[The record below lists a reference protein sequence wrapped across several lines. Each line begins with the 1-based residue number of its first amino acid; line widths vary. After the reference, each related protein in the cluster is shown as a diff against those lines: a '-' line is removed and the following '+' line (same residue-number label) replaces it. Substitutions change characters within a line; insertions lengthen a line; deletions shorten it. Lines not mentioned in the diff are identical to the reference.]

1 MSVLTGPFHAGE
13 REVQRRVGVA
23 EEAEAVGRIVARTI
37 TPAVTRFLAMQRM
50 AVASTLD
57 GAGRPW
63 ASLLAGPA
71 GFIQAVDNRLLL
83 LAVAP
88 AGGDPLVANLQARP
102 ELGVVVFDPRTRQR
116 VRFNGRGLLAPQ
128 GVFLQTEQ
136 VYGNCPKYIQRR
148 RLLAEVPMAPLPPVR
163 LPRLEERHRA
173 WIASADTFFI
183 ASFHP
188 EGGADASHRGGRP
201 GFVRVSD
208 ASHLEFPDYA
218 GNAMFNTLGNLVSYP
233 RAGLL
238 FLDFAAG
245 GVLQLTGRTELRLEG
260 ERTVAFEVDEAIE
273 TPGANPLRWERL
285 DSSPSNP

>member
-1 MSVLTGPFHAGE
+1 MASP
-13 REVQRRVGVA
+13 RS
-23 EEAEAVGRIVARTI
+23 VGRIVARTI
-37 TPAVTRFLAMQRM
+37 TPAVTRFLATQRM

-88 AGGDPLVANLQARP
+88 AVGDPLAANLQARP

-148 RLLAEVPMAPLPPVR
+148 RLLAEVPMAPLAPVR

-201 GFVRVSD
+201 GFVRVND

-260 ERTVAFEVDEAIE
+260 ERTVPRGRRGHRDARRQPAALSGHGEA
-273 TPGANPLRWERL
+273 ASVR
-285 DSSPSNP
+285 